1 MDMRYNESV
10 ANNAPKKERKE
21 RELPKQ
27 GSYTSKELEKTKQT
41 PWRK

>member
-1 MDMRYNESV
+1 MRFNEQG
-10 ANNAPKKERKE
+10 ANDAPKKDKKE
-21 RELPKQ
+21 RQLPKQ